1 MKTPSPTHG
10 LLSTLLTALIILF
23 SLGGCITTVEKP
35 TKPNSPPL
43 RTFSNFEQV
52 VVKHISS
59 AKKDSSDY
67 TVTAIEEIDTHLTH
81 CLRSI
86 FPNLSMLEQS
96 SLPPDENTLVIAPKV
111 QDIKCVS
118 PTERLWAAAF
128 AGSSAINIQ
137 VTFTDGKGELVA
149 QPTFYTSASAHM
161 GVSSSGDSDRKILK
175 DIAQDICGYVLFNR

>member
-1 MKTPSPTHG
+1 MKIPSPTHG
-10 LLSTLLTALIILF
+10 LLSTLLSVLIIL

-43 RTFSNFEQV
+43 RPFSNFDQV
-52 VVKHISS
+52 IVKHVSS
-59 AKKDSSDY
+59 AKKNSSDY

-96 SLPPDENTLVIAPKV
+96 SLPLDETTLIIAPRV
-111 QDIKCVS
+111 RDIKCVS